1 MKKIKKIV
9 SLLLVM
15 AMMFAMTTTAFAAD
29 AYKLTITGTVTGH
42 KYAVYQIF
50 TGDVSKEDDKLVLA
64 NVKYGENYTP
74 GETEVGDN
82 VPEAELESLTEEF
95 AQTVVVEGTAI
106 QTVDST
112 AEKTVIT
119 NLSAGYYLV
128 KDAKEVTGTDS
139 YTKFILQVVGDTSI
153 AVKSDVP
160 TVIKKVQEDDKA
172 VTETTDNRLPGY
184 DILDNYNDVADYSI
198 GEAVPFE
205 LIGTLPSNYEDYKT
219 YKYVFHDTLSA
230 GLAYNGDAKV
240 YVDNTETENLFTV
253 KYEGN
258 ALTIEAADLKTNG
271 AITKDSK
278 IVVKYTATLTS
289 DATIGLN
296 GNENKVYLEFSN
308 NPNKDGSGNTGTTPE
323 DKVIVF
329 TYALDVNK
337 VAADNANAK
346 LEGAEFVLLNAA
358 ENGKEALVVEGKF
371 AGWADKRPTLITDT
385 NGLISIAGLD
395 DGTYYLKETKAPVGY
410 NLLEAPV
417 KVEIIATTINNQKW
431 AGDAKE
437 AFKALAVEV
446 DDKAA
451 GDGTLADGKVSIKVE
466 NNKGAIL
473 PSTGGIGTT
482 VFYAAGIVMMFG
494 AAVSI
499 YSRKREEF

>member
-15 AMMFAMTTTAFAAD
+15 AMMFAMTTTAFAED

-42 KYAVYQIF
+42 QYAVYQIF
-50 TGDVSKEDDKLVLA
+50 TGDVSKEGDKLVLA
-64 NVKYGENYTP
+64 NVKYGTNYTP
-74 GETEVGDN
+74 GETKVGDT
-82 VPEAELESLTEEF
+82 VPETELKSLTEEF

-112 AEKTVIT
+112 AEETVIT
-119 NLSAGYYLV
+119 NLPAGYYLV
-128 KDAKEVTGTDS
+128 KDAKAVTGTDA
-139 YTKFILQVVGDTSI
+139 YTKFILQVVGDTEI

-160 TVIKKVQEDDKA
+160 TVIKKVQEDDKD

-184 DILDNYNDVADYSI
+184 PILDDYNDVADYSI

-205 LIGTLPSNYEDYKT
+205 LIGTLPSNYDDYT
-219 YKYVFHDTLSA
+219 SYKYIFHDE
-230 GLAYNGDAKV
+230 LAVGFQYNDDAEIYVGDTNV
-240 YVDNTETENLFTV
+240 TNLFNITCT
-253 KYEGN
+253 N
-258 ALTIEAADLKTNG
+258 NQLTIAATNLKTND

-346 LEGAEFVLLNAA
+346 LEGAEFVLLNAE
-358 ENGKEALVVEGKF
+358 ENGQEAVVEDGKF
-371 AGWADKRPTLITDT
+371 VKWDTKGTTLKTDE

-410 NLLEAPV
+410 NLLAAPV
-417 KVEIIATTINNQKW
+417 KVEIIATTVNNQAW
-431 AGDAKE
+431 GGNAAN
-437 AFKALAVEV
+437 ALTGLSVKV
-446 DDKAA
+446 DDKDAKA
-451 GDGTLADGKVSIKVE
+451 GDRETGVVEIAVE